1 MLQTVLLGT
10 DGSEHALQAT
20 RFVAAIARPETTV
33 IVLNVLDLTDVFS
46 PYAMPPGLVPAP
58 QALVETAEKVQHR
71 IVERTRAVLDRAGIA
86 CRTRCELGQTV
97 DTIVRV
103 AEEEHA
109 DLIAVGSQGLSGIAR
124 FLIGSV
130 SEGVTRHA
138 HCPVLVIRGEHTAV
152 KNILLAFDGSEASVR
167 AARAAVTLATL
178 QEASLTVL
186 TVREPEHSSVRALE
200 QQEVVRR
207 AEEAAG
213 LAGAK
218 HVLQFGEGHPAE
230 VLLHYAQEHRADLIV
245 VGSRGLSNFQRML
258 MGSVSHAVLHHASCP
273 VLIVR

>member
-10 DGSEHALQAT
+10 DGSEHALQAA
-20 RFVAAIARPETTV
+20 RFVAAIARPESTV

-46 PYAMPPGLVPAP
+46 PYAMTPGIVPAP
-58 QALVETAEKVQHR
+58 QALVETAEEVQHR
-71 IVERTRAVLDRAGIA
+71 IVEKTCAVLDAAGIT

-109 DLIAVGSQGLSGIAR
+109 DLIVVGSQGLSGIVR

-130 SEGVTRHA
+130 SEGVARHA
-138 HCPVLVIRGEHTAV
+138 HCPVLVVRGERAAV
-152 KNILLAFDGSEASVR
+152 RNILLAFDGSEASVR
-167 AARAAVTLATL
+167 AARVAVMLATL
-178 QEASLTVL
+178 QGASLTVL
-186 TVREPEHSSVRALE
+186 TVREPERSSALALE
-200 QQEVVRR
+200 QQEIVRR

-213 LAGAK
+213 LSGAK

-230 VLLHYAQEHRADLIV
+230 VLLHYAQEQQADLIV
-245 VGSRGLSNFQRML
+245 VGSRGLSNFQRL
-258 MGSVSHAVLHHASCP
+258 LLGSVSHAVLHHASCP
-273 VLIVR
+273 VLVVR